1 MIHFFI
7 FETKRNPTC
16 SKIKQ
21 QKSGKKIINDKLQ
34 TAFYYFEY
42 YSTVVESE
50 FTIITVI
57 ENTNPKIEVIMPPS
71 VSLSK

>member
-1 MIHFFI
+1 MIHSFM
-7 FETKRNPTC
+7 FETKGNQTYPE
-16 SKIKQ
+16 IKQ